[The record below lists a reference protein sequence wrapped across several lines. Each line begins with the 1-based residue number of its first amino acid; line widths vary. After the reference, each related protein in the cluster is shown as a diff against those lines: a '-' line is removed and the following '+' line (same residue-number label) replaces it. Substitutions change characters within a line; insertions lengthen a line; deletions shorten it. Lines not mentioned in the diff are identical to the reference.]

1 MNEFIKIVDDIVV
14 TVHDIFHCKL
24 AHSLL
29 QLWQIVI
36 LIINETAIP
45 VRRLLIVIVF
55 NDIVHKAFEQF
66 LLINDEGG
74 KRLSAL
80 LVEIYLFVVF
90 EDKLLWLLD
99 EKILVIVLFL
109 KLLTPFGQ
117 NPEYRR
123 RFYLKVS
130 LADFFWAITSLI
142 RRYLSPN
149 QMLSI
154 LLNFGPIG
162 LFLFNSLLF

>member
-90 EDKLLWLLD
+90 EDKLL
-99 EKILVIVLFL
+99 
-109 KLLTPFGQ
+109 
-117 NPEYRR
+117 
-123 RFYLKVS
+123 
-130 LADFFWAITSLI
+130 
-142 RRYLSPN
+142 
-149 QMLSI
+149 
-154 LLNFGPIG
+154 
-162 LFLFNSLLF
+162 